1 MEEQQKSTAGQGLG
15 IAGFVL
21 GLIALIISFIPCLG
35 MYALLPGILAIVF
48 SAIALTQANKAN
60 ASKGLIIAALI
71 ISILGT
77 SIAAWQFFAL
87 KTAADTIEKYGGEF
101 KNAFEEEFG
110 KDFEE
115 AMKDASKELEKIAT
129 ELEEGKKEI
138 EEEKPDTIDGGE

>member
-1 MEEQQKSTAGQGLG
+1 MEEQPQSTAGQGLG

-21 GLIALIISFIPCLG
+21 GLLALIISFIPCLG

-48 SAIALTQANKAN
+48 SVIALTQANKAN
-60 ASKGLIIAALI
+60 ASKGLIIAALVL
-71 ISILGT
+71 SILGT

-87 KTAADTIEKYGGEF
+87 RTAADTIEKYGFEF
-101 KNAFEEEFG
+101 KEEFEEEFG

-129 ELEEGKKEI
+129 ELEEEREEI